1 MRRTRRKGGSR
12 KKRGGVVNFLTN
24 QANLI
29 KKAAEQAAAKA
40 RKMAE
45 DGHNATMRGI
55 TKMHGDTVGAINA
68 AGAKA
73 KAGLSKIQ
81 TEAAPPA
88 PVNTKATLDAAQKAH
103 YAAENA
109 EDLKRKHNAVT
120 ETQQTVA
127 ATTAAVQATKIVKDK
142 KKAAMDLVPNHHDKT
157 GIIEEHND
165 AVGDFKDAKDDL
177 AQAKKDHQAAKAAVQ
192 AGGRRRRRHTRS
204 KRRKSKHRRKRQ
216 TKKRRRRKTKKRRKR
231 HTKKRRRSRRR

>member
-81 TEAAPPA
+81 TEAAR
-88 PVNTKATLDAAQKAH
+88 AQGTFASGVQH
-103 YAAENA
+103 AEGRVHTA
-109 EDLKRKHNAVT
+109 
-120 ETQQTVA
+120 VA
-127 ATTAAVQATKIVKDK
+127 A
-142 KKAAMDLVPNHHDKT
+142 
-157 GIIEEHND
+157 G
-165 AVGDFKDAKDDL
+165 
-177 AQAKKDHQAAKAAVQ
+177 
-192 AGGRRRRRHTRS
+192 GGRRRRTR
-204 KRRKSKHRRKRQ
+204 R
-216 TKKRRRRKTKKRRKR
+216 KRRKR
-231 HTKKRRRSRRR
+231 RTRRKRRKRRTRRRR